1 MKVLKSSFIQ
11 SVSLVKSE
19 GEATSL
25 FKLIKSAAQDVLK
38 EALCR
43 EPNRNLFLIW
53 TKREFIPF
61 FEPKFCLVQRKDSKR
76 ARWRSQGESNV
87 ETKVCASEP
96 VS

>member
-1 MKVLKSSFIQ
+1 MVMKFLKSSFIQ

-43 EPNRNLFLIW
+43 EPNRNLFLI
-53 TKREFIPF
+53 
-61 FEPKFCLVQRKDSKR
+61 
-76 ARWRSQGESNV
+76 
-87 ETKVCASEP
+87 
-96 VS
+96 

>member
-38 EALCR
+38 EALCLQ
-43 EPNRNLFLIW
+43 PNRNLFLFGS
-53 TKREFIPF
+53 KNRN
-61 FEPKFCLVQRKDSKR
+61 KFKKGL
-76 ARWRSQGESNV
+76 
-87 ETKVCASEP
+87 KVFP
-96 VS
+96 HTRV